1 MTLLAKLEKR
11 FRKYGSSNVTASAF
25 GQGLMYFLSHN
36 NPLVEKHFALIPAR
50 VLDGEIW
57 RLFTFIFEPP
67 ATRSFCFSRSICSI

>member
-11 FRKYGSSNVTASAF
+11 FRKYGIPNVTLAITF

-50 VLDGEIW
+50 VLDGASAS
-57 RLFTFIFEPP
+57 LPGSST
-67 ATRSFCFSRSICSI
+67 